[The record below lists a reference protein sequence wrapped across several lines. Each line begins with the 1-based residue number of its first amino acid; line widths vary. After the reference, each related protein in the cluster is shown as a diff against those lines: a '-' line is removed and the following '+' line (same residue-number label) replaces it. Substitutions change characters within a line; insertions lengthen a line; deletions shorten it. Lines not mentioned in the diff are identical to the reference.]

1 MIRRPPRSTLFP
13 YTTLFRSLSI
23 SPGDKTSHPSGTA
36 MVTISGVFRF
46 FHYIEGLGD
55 TPSEETPQP
64 DKPRTTTT
72 TTATHRLRSNTIHPK
87 SDHHQPHHSHK
98 TTTQQT
104 NPTKSQQFIS
114 ELNAGEHLKLG
125 GTSTQVTVSRA
136 AINSGE
142 ITEAS
147 GAERNSKFHRPSSRN
162 TRHH

>member
-1 MIRRPPRSTLFP
+1 
-13 YTTLFRSLSI
+13 
-23 SPGDKTSHPSGTA
+23 
-36 MVTISGVFRF
+36 MVTISGVLRSS
-46 FHYIEGLGD
+46 HDTEGLGD

-72 TTATHRLRSNTIHPK
+72 AAAKHRLKSNTAHPK
-87 SDHHQPHHSHK
+87 PDHHQPHHSHK

-125 GTSTQVTVSRA
+125 GASTQVTVSRA
-136 AINSGE
+136 AISSGA

-147 GAERNSKFHRPSSRN
+147 GAERNSKSHKPSSS
-162 TRHH
+162 RHTSHR